1 MSETLERLVDEFSR
15 LPGIGRKTA
24 ARLALYIL
32 KAGKEDAGALA
43 AAILDLKEKAR
54 PCRVCNNITEEEV
67 CGICASPKRDP
78 HKILVVE
85 EISDL
90 LAVEATH
97 EYKGLYHVLMGAISP
112 IDGIGPEETTV
123 AGLLE
128 RVTKGGVDEVILATN
143 PNLKGEATALYIA
156 RQLRPLGVRVTRIA
170 YGVPM
175 GGVLEYSDSGTLI
188 KSLEGR
194 RVLE

>member
-24 ARLALYIL
+24 ARLALHIL

-43 AAILDLKEKAR
+43 TAILDLKEKAR
-54 PCRVCNNITEEEV
+54 PCRVCNNITEEEI
-67 CGICASPKRDP
+67 CGICASPKRDQR
-78 HKILVVE
+78 KILVVE

-112 IDGIGPEETTV
+112 IDGVGPEETTV
-123 AGLLE
+123 AGLVE

-156 RQLRPLGVRVTRIA
+156 KQLRPLGVRLTRIA

-194 RVLE
+194 RLLE